1 MPESVEE
8 LADKDG
14 KQYRKMLKK
23 LNGRAE
29 PYGFYYTTLFMWP
42 GMVFGW
48 ELFLIPAVKQ
58 EKRLINSLT
67 DFSNYL

>member
-42 GMVFGW
+42 G
-48 ELFLIPAVKQ
+48 KQ